1 MRVCLSMIVKNE
13 AHVIERCLG
22 SLKPYI
28 HAWAISDTG
37 SSDGTQDIIRKFMGD
52 LPGEL
57 IERPWVDFATNRNEA
72 LELAKKHGDYALII
86 DADEVIEADA
96 EFRWSTLD
104 APAYLLELIYNE
116 LRYRRVALPRL
127 DANWQWRG
135 VLHEA
140 LISPHAAQA
149 QYLPG
154 LRIRVFSDGARSS
167 QQSQA
172 EKFSRDAEVLRRALL
187 DEPDNTRYAF
197 YLAQSLRD
205 AGRPQ
210 ESVTAYQQRIAMG
223 GWAEEVY
230 FSKLQVAAIRERLGA
245 AYAEVVADYLDA
257 YDFRPTRAEA
267 ACELARY
274 LRLQKRYAAAR
285 EFARIAVSLA
295 RPDDVLFLDQTV
307 YDWRARDELAVSAYW
322 CGDRDLSARMCRELL
337 ADPLLPAGERAR
349 VQANL
354 DFALAP
360 A

>member
-13 AHVIERCLG
+13 AHVIERCLR

-37 SSDGTQDIIRKFMGD
+37 SSDGTQDIIRKFMAD

-57 IERPWVDFATNRNEA
+57 IERPWVDFASNRNEA
-72 LELAKKHGDYALII
+72 LELAKRHGDYALII

-96 EFRWSTLD
+96 DFRWGELD
-104 APAYLLELIYNE
+104 APGYLLELVFGE

-127 DANWQWRG
+127 DAGWRWHG

-140 LISPHAAQA
+140 LVSPHVAQA
-149 QYLPG
+149 RFLPG
-154 LRIRVFSDGARSS
+154 LRIRVFTDGARS

-172 EKFSRDAEVLRRALL
+172 EKFSRDAEVLRRALQ
-187 DEPDNTRYAF
+187 DEPGNARYAF

-210 ESVTAYQQRIAMG
+210 EAIVAYAQRVAMG

-230 FSKLQVAAIRERLGA
+230 YSRLQIAALSERVGA
-245 AYAEVVADYLDA
+245 PYGEVVAAYLDA
-257 YDFRPTRAEA
+257 YDFRPSRAEA
-267 ACELARY
+267 PCELARY
-274 LRLQKRYAAAR
+274 LRLQKRYVAAR
-285 EFARIAVSLA
+285 DFARVAASTP
-295 RPDDVLFLDQTV
+295 RPEDVLFIDQTV
-307 YDWRARDELAVSAYW
+307 YDWRARDELAVSSYW
-322 CGDRDLSARMCRELL
+322 CGERELSARLCRELL
-337 ADPLLPAGERAR
+337 ADPLLPAGERER
-349 VQANL
+349 VQNNL
-354 DFALAP
+354 GFATAP